1 MLSPRNHTSSHVNG
15 EEGQKERSSV
25 GTAENTDRG
34 KGEVSGPPKGPELLF
49 LKIQLTLCYW
59 AYPRW

>member
-15 EEGQKERSSV
+15 GKGQKERSSV
-25 GTAENTDRG
+25 GTAEDTDRG

-49 LKIQLTLCYW
+49 LKIQLTLC
-59 AYPRW
+59 